1 MVAVP
6 IQYEFDTKPE
16 AGATQ
21 EIADGVHWL
30 RMPLPFALDHINL
43 WLFRDNG
50 KWVIVDSG
58 IGTDFS
64 KNIWREVF
72 TGAMCGDP
80 ASHVVVTH
88 LHPDHV
94 GCAGWLTEYFDVD
107 LWMTRE
113 EYMLCRILVG
123 DTGRAAPE
131 EGIDFYKAAGFGEEA
146 IANYRRMFGMFGR
159 YVSPL
164 PEAYRRLRDGMTG
177 PVGDRDWEVV
187 VGRGHSPEHACFY
200 SEEFDLF
207 VSGDQVLPSISAN
220 VSVYPT
226 EPEANPL
233 RDWIESLRAMK
244 SRIPEDVLVL
254 PAHGKPFRGA
264 HIRIDELVDEH
275 LTKLDSLLEHCREP
289 RRTVDSFPALYRAK
303 IRNDNLMFATGEA
316 VAHLNYLL
324 DEELI
329 SVEQDGDGVNWYRRI

>member
-6 IQYEFDTKPE
+6 IQYEFDAKPA
-16 AGATQ
+16 AGETQ
-21 EIADGVHWL
+21 QIADGVHWL

-43 WLFRDNG
+43 WLFRDHD

-64 KNIWREVF
+64 KDVWRDVF
-72 TGAMCGDP
+72 TGAMGGDP

-94 GCAGWLTEYFDVD
+94 GCAGWLTEHFDVD

-123 DTGRAAPE
+123 DTGRNAPE
-131 EGIDFYKAAGFGEEA
+131 EGVGFYRAAGFGDEA

-159 YVSPL
+159 FVAPL

-177 PVGDRDWEVV
+177 PVGDHDWEVV

-200 SEEFDLF
+200 SEELNLF

-233 RDWIESLRAMK
+233 KDWIDSLRAMK
-244 SRIPEDVLVL
+244 SRVPEDVLVL

-264 HIRIDELVDEH
+264 HIRIDELVNEH
-275 LTKLDSLLEHCREP
+275 LTKLDALLEYCSEP
-289 RRTVDSFPALYRAK
+289 RRTVDTFPALYRAR
-303 IRNDNLMFATGEA
+303 ISNDNLMFATGEA

-324 DEELI
+324 NEDLI
-329 SVEQDGDGVNWYRRI
+329 SAEQDNDGVNWYRRN